1 MKTNLEEMVAVKD
14 KVAVKEWKAVINLK
28 DDAKNGTIVESHSA
42 LHKVPSKTEAPDQSN
57 TIQALENTS
66 YSASVKVPKTKS
78 KSELLDDKL
87 SMPSNKKIEKTEKRK
102 LEVRG
107 KGTSPM
113 IRKRGNKPLKTLVP
127 KRIQQTLKKRKY
139 II

>member
-28 DDAKNGTIVESHSA
+28 DDAKNGIIVETPSA

-87 SMPSNKKIEKTEKRK
+87 SMPSNKKIEITEKRK

-113 IRKRGNKPLKTLVP
+113 IRKGVINF
-127 KRIQQTLKKRKY
+127 
-139 II
+139 